1 MQPGPRSARRRVRA
15 FARARLWALAAGLL
29 VACPAPSPG
38 PAPAPAPKPR
48 AVLRVGTS
56 GDYPP
61 FSEVAPLAG
70 GYRGFDVDVA
80 ERFARDAGLAIRW
93 VPFRWPD
100 LARGLAAGDFDVAM
114 SGVTWSPDR
123 AVTGFMT
130 RAVAVGG
137 PCVVGTS
144 AALEAP
150 VGPGLRVGVN
160 HGGALERF
168 ARDRYRGAQ
177 IVAVDRNA
185 ALPGLLTGEVVDLI
199 VTDSFEL
206 PHLGLGRFGS
216 RCESPRERTVYWVA
230 PPLARVLG
238 PQLDAWLGAH
248 ADGLAALRERW
259 LGRGTPRSE
268 VDDLLDL
275 LARRLAYMPVVAAW
289 KRARGRDVEDPGRE
303 AEVLDAARAAARQ
316 ESLSPEPVARLFAIQ
331 IALAKAVQAA
341 APAPAPDAAVLD
353 LATQIRPALGDLDGR
368 IVATAARVVP
378 LDPARLDASDWTLLA
393 AWVDTAGRAR
403 LRAALLALR
412 PAGPM

>member
-1 MQPGPRSARRRVRA
+1 MHLGPRSHRCRRPASALRA
-15 FARARLWALAAGLL
+15 ALAAGLL
-29 VACPAPSPG
+29 LACAASH
-38 PAPAPAPKPR
+38 PAPAPAPE
-48 AVLRVGTS
+48 AHAFLRVGTS

-61 FSEVAPLAG
+61 FSEAAPVAG

-80 ERFARDAGLAIRW
+80 ERFARDAGLTIRW

-100 LARGLAAGDFDVAM
+100 LGSRLAAGDFDVAM

-130 RAVAVGG
+130 RTVAVGG
-137 PCVVGTS
+137 PCVVGTP

-168 ARDRYRGAQ
+168 ARDRYREAQ
-177 IVAVDRNA
+177 ILTVDRNA
-185 ALPGLLTGEVVDLI
+185 ALPDLLTGGAVDLI

-216 RCESPRERTVYWVA
+216 RCAPPRERKVYWVA
-230 PPLARVLG
+230 PERAGILG

-248 ADGLAALRERW
+248 ADDLAALRERW
-259 LGRGTPRSE
+259 LGRGTPRTE
-268 VDDLLDL
+268 LDDLLDL
-275 LARRLAYMPVVAAW
+275 LARRLAYMPAVAAW
-289 KRARGRDVEDPGRE
+289 KRARGRAVEDPGRE
-303 AEVLDAARAAARQ
+303 TQVLNEARAAARA
-316 ESLSPEPVARLFAIQ
+316 ESLAPEPVARLFKTQ

-341 APAPAPDAAVLD
+341 APAPAPDAPVLD
-353 LATQIRPALGDLDGR
+353 LATQIRPALGALDER

-378 LDPARLDASDWTLLA
+378 IDPARLDAADWTLLA
-393 AWVDTAGRAR
+393 AWLDAPGRAR
-403 LRAALLALR
+403 LRAVLLALR
-412 PAGPM
+412 SAGPM